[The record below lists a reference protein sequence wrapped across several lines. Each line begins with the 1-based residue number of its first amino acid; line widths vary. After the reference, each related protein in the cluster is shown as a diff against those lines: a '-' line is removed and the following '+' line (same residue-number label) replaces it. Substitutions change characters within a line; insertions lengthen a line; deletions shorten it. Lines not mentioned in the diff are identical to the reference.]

1 MRIKLTLFGLI
12 LIATRVFGQLQVD
25 AGNDTTLCLGSWG
38 IDTTEIGGNP
48 TASGGV
54 EPYSFEWSTIYTIGF
69 LSFRASY
76 FLDDSTKS
84 NPRLINAPLDN
95 MDILK
100 FNLLV
105 TDDVGT
111 KAKDSLRIRFSKF
124 GYLTMDCIA
133 FINQGDTI
141 NLFGNMGLG
150 IEPLSFFWS
159 PNYNISD
166 TLTASPK
173 AWPNTTTYYY
183 CYAIDSIGCIS
194 DTSSCWISVFP
205 MGINSTTNNL
215 SNSSVFPNPINAN
228 STISIENLNANNLS
242 IQIVNA
248 IGQVVLVDVFSTNTF
263 LIGDKIFTP
272 GIYNYVI
279 TNKAEI
285 VSYGRFV
292 KE

>member
-1 MRIKLTLFGLI
+1 
-12 LIATRVFGQLQVD
+12 
-25 AGNDTTLCLGSWG
+25 
-38 IDTTEIGGNP
+38 
-48 TASGGV
+48 
-54 EPYSFEWSTIYTIGF
+54 
-69 LSFRASY
+69 
-76 FLDDSTKS
+76 
-84 NPRLINAPLDN
+84 
-95 MDILK
+95 
-100 FNLLV
+100 
-105 TDDVGT
+105 
-111 KAKDSLRIRFSKF
+111 
-124 GYLTMDCIA
+124 
-133 FINQGDTI
+133 
-141 NLFGNMGLG
+141 
-150 IEPLSFFWS
+150 
-159 PNYNISD
+159 
-166 TLTASPK
+166 
-173 AWPNTTTYYY
+173 
-183 CYAIDSIGCIS
+183 
-194 DTSSCWISVFP
+194 